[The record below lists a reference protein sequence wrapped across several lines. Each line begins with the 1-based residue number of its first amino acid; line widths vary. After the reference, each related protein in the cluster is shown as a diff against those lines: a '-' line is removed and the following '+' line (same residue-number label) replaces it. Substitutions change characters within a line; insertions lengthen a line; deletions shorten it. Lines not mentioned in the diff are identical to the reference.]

1 MSLRAIKNIN
11 SASLDRLIRI
21 GDPYFDN
28 TEDSWNVV
36 QTATEWSVWI
46 PARMSNQPGT
56 EIIAQDQAHEK
67 ETLYFTIRY
76 MTQWADMRAVI
87 SRCAVEY
94 EGRIYK
100 IIYMREIERR
110 RFLELK
116 CEYHG

>member
-1 MSLRAIKNIN
+1 MSLRAIKNIT

-28 TEDSWNVV
+28 TQDSWNVV
-36 QTATEWSVWI
+36 QTDTDWSVYI
-46 PARMSNQPGT
+46 PAKVSNQAGT
-56 EIIAQDQAHEK
+56 EIVAQEQAHES

-76 MTQWADMRAVI
+76 MAQWAAMRPTI
-87 SRCAVEY
+87 SRSAVEY
-94 EGRIYK
+94 DGRIYK

-116 CEYHG
+116 CEYYG